1 MRLSVYKKHIKS
13 ILKLGFPII
22 VGQLGVIVVGFADTL
37 MVGHYNTS
45 SLAAASFVNNI
56 MNLVIVLIMGFSYGI
71 TPIVSS
77 LNAQGNSSEVGRKM
91 HDALLANML
100 FTGLLIVVMIVLY
113 FFLDKLGQP
122 DELLPLIRPYYI
134 ISLISIAFVA
144 IFNVCRQFADGL
156 TFTSIAMWLLI
167 GSNVFNIVFN
177 YLLIYGKLFF
187 PELGLVGAG
196 LSTLGARVLT
206 AIVFIFII
214 LRANRFKKYVDSY
227 RLSHSNAKSIM
238 DITKVSLPISLQLG
252 METGTFTFSCVMVG
266 WIGALQLASYQVMV
280 TIGTLGFMFYYG
292 IGAAM
297 AIRVAAYMGTKD
309 FVNVRRATYAGHI
322 ILMGLAL
329 LASLAFF
336 FAGETLIRFFTS
348 DAAVIAISMTLIPPL
363 ILYQFGDAT
372 QICYSNALRGTSH
385 VVSMMWIALFSY
397 VIVGL
402 PSGYILAFPME
413 LGEVGVFYAFSVS
426 LFLAAGLFLWQF
438 MKNSKRAE

>member
-1 MRLSVYKKHIKS
+1 
-13 ILKLGFPII
+13 
-22 VGQLGVIVVGFADTL
+22 
-37 MVGHYNTS
+37 
-45 SLAAASFVNNI
+45 
-56 MNLVIVLIMGFSYGI
+56 
-71 TPIVSS
+71 
-77 LNAQGNSSEVGRKM
+77 
-91 HDALLANML
+91 
-100 FTGLLIVVMIVLY
+100 
-113 FFLDKLGQP
+113 
-122 DELLPLIRPYYI
+122 
-134 ISLISIAFVA
+134 
-144 IFNVCRQFADGL
+144 
-156 TFTSIAMWLLI
+156 
-167 GSNVFNIVFN
+167 
-177 YLLIYGKLFF
+177 
-187 PELGLVGAG
+187 
-196 LSTLGARVLT
+196 
-206 AIVFIFII
+206 
-214 LRANRFKKYVDSY
+214 
-227 RLSHSNAKSIM
+227 
-238 DITKVSLPISLQLG
+238 
-252 METGTFTFSCVMVG
+252 
-266 WIGALQLASYQVMV
+266 
-280 TIGTLGFMFYYG
+280 
-292 IGAAM
+292 M

-426 LFLAAGLFLWQF
+426 VFLAAGLVLWEF